1 MVEIVWTEPALNDL
15 DAIADY
21 FALDKPEAA
30 RELVQR
36 LFAHVEQLS
45 THPASG
51 SKPVEL
57 PGSRYRQLVES
68 PCRVIYRHDGKTL
81 YVLYVIRGE
90 RRLTKA
96 AIKRRDAAER

>member
-21 FALDKPEAA
+21 IALDKLEGA
-30 RELVQR
+30 RERVQR
-36 LFAHVEQLS
+36 VFAHVEPLS

-57 PGSRYRQLVES
+57 PDSRYRQLVER

-81 YVLYVIRGE
+81 YILYVMRGK

-96 AIKRRDAAER
+96 AIKRRDAAKR